1 MLQYAGL
8 TLLTQRASE
17 AVRRARALRAR
28 PPASEGLLKRYRSH
42 VFTYFEYCLRGRA
55 LTLEISSQA
64 IGKGVCPAHSHA
76 LQAYPRLDFE
86 FLATLAAVVLNRQ
99 ERHPRW
105 LR

>member
-1 MLQYAGL
+1 MEHFLSFFYWNWMK
-8 TLLTQRASE
+8 ASWSME
-17 AVRRARALRAR
+17 
-28 PPASEGLLKRYRSH
+28 SFSH
-42 VFTYFEYCLRGRA
+42 ERG
-55 LTLEISSQA
+55 
-64 IGKGVCPAHSHA
+64 PAHSHA